1 MCDSGVSMARTQTQ
15 TLIDSQWIGVA
26 FVVGIGLQLVGWI
39 VGIGVFTGL
48 PAYFFVGLVTAWGS
62 PGNTIIEP
70 SIAAFCVAVIGFVLE
85 NFLLTVFLV
94 GIPVAIT
101 YGVGGVVLALI
112 GAFVGERFL
121 DS

>member
-1 MCDSGVSMARTQTQ
+1 MAQTQ
-15 TLIDSQWIGVA
+15 SQTMISGQWLGVA
-26 FVVGIGLQLVGWI
+26 FLVGIGLQLVGWI
-39 VGIGVFTGL
+39 VGIGLFTGL

-62 PGNTIIEP
+62 PGSTIIEP

-85 NFLLTVFLV
+85 NVLLTVFLI
-94 GIPVAIT
+94 GIPVAIA

-112 GAFVGERFL
+112 GAVVGERFL